1 MALPLLSFKPLT
13 MNARV
18 ASFTL
23 AGEEGSRQSQSAA
36 RSINGTCDRRDLD
49 IQIEQAYRQIYFH
62 AFKVDRDPMLESQLR
77 EGQITMRDFVRGL
90 LLSQKFRDDFYRCN
104 SNYRM
109 VEQTI
114 GRVLGRPV
122 YGERERIAYSIL
134 IAQGGLASLVDTL
147 LESEEYMQNFVYDTV
162 PFQRSR
168 VLPGQAVGTMPFNQQ
183 APRYQAYWRDSI
195 AKRTPAQSML
205 WQNSTMGQRPA
216 WLANAPAP
224 WALKLCLNTVSA
236 GGFVITG
243 LVLWIAIS
251 MLSTA
256 GRG

>member
-1 MALPLLSFKPLT
+1 MVLPLLPVRPLT

-18 ASFTL
+18 TSFAL
-23 AGEEGSRQSQSAA
+23 AGEECSRQSQSAA
-36 RSINGTCDRRDLD
+36 RSIAGTCDRRDLD
-49 IQIEQAYRQIYFH
+49 IQIEQAYRQIFFH

-77 EGQITMRDFVRGL
+77 SGQITMRDFVRGL

-122 YGERERIAYSIL
+122 YGDQERIAYSIL
-134 IAQGGLASLVDTL
+134 IAQRGLPSLVDAL
-147 LESEEYMQNFVYDTV
+147 LDSEEYMQTFGYDTV

-183 APRYQAYWRDSI
+183 APRYQAYWRDSN
-195 AKRTPAQSML
+195 AKRAPAQSLM

-224 WALKLCLNTVSA
+224 WARKLWLNTVAA

-243 LVLWIAIS
+243 LMLWIAVS
-251 MLSTA
+251 MLST
-256 GRG
+256 GGPG